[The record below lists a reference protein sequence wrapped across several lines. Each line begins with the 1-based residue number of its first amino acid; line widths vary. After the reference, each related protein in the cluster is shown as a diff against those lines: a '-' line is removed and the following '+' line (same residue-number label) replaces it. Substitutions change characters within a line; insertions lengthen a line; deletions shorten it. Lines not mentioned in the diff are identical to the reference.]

1 MRAPHILA
9 KLKLG
14 EWTEEEIQY
23 GIRCA
28 PPTAKLH
35 LASLNNELTLRK
47 QRREASDNFMDF
59 VAEMWPTFIHG
70 KHHARMAQAFEEVA
84 NGTCKRLIINMPP
97 RHTKSEFA
105 SYMLPSWFLGKF
117 PNKKVIQTSH
127 TAELAVGFGRKV
139 RNLVDS
145 DPYKRIFPDVELQS
159 DSKAAGR
166 WNTNHGG
173 DYFAIGIGGA
183 VTGKGADLL
192 IIDDPHSEQEAALA
206 AFNPEI
212 YDKTYEW
219 YTSGPRQRLQPG
231 GAIVIVMTR
240 WSLRDLTAQV
250 IKAAAAR
257 GGDEWKVI
265 EFPAILD
272 DGKPLW
278 PEFWSLKELEV
289 LREELP
295 NSKWQ
300 AQYMQQ
306 PTSDSSAI
314 IKREWWKV
322 WEHEDP
328 PRCDFII
335 QSWDTAHEKKTVND
349 YSACTTWGVWFNE
362 EDNMNPNVILLD
374 AYKERLEFPQLKK
387 KAYEMYQEFEPD
399 TCLIEKKAA
408 GAPLIQELRWMGLS
422 VSEYSPGKGQD
433 KISRLNSVA
442 DLFASGK
449 VWAPETRWAEELVD
463 EVASFPSGEHDDL
476 VDSMTLALMRFRQ
489 GGFLRLPTDEPD
501 EIKYFKSKRNPG
513 YYNV

>member
-1 MRAPHILA
+1 VRAPHVLA
-9 KLKLG
+9 KLKLS
-14 EWTEEEIQY
+14 EWTEEEVEF

-28 PPTAKLH
+28 PPTAKLQ
-35 LASLNNELTLRK
+35 LMSLNNELTLRK
-47 QRREASDNFMDF
+47 QRRRAGDNFMDF

-70 KHHARMAQAFEEVA
+70 SHHAKMAKAFEEVA

-117 PNKKVIQTSH
+117 PHKKVIQTSH

-145 DPYKRIFPDVELQS
+145 DTYKRIFPDVELQS

-265 EFPAILD
+265 EFPAILPS
-272 DGKPLW
+272 GNPLW

-328 PRCDFII
+328 PRCEFII

-349 YSACTTWGVWFNE
+349 YSACTTWGVWYNE

-374 AYKERLEFPQLKK
+374 AYKERLEFPALKK
-387 KAYEMYQEFEPD
+387 KAYEMYQEYEPD